1 MQSLNSYRRQE
12 LASFSCPISCAS
24 SDTASQSMVC
34 SLWSSGL
41 HPLIVPLSLPPQP
54 AVLTSHQL
62 PHPSSPFSTPTGVC
76 TELTNKLSEPVQ
88 VDVAARNDGYDL
100 ARASPA
106 GESSRNRTC

>member
-1 MQSLNSYRRQE
+1 
-12 LASFSCPISCAS
+12 
-24 SDTASQSMVC
+24 

-41 HPLIVPLSLPPQP
+41 QPLIVPLSLPPQP

-76 TELTNKLSEPVQ
+76 TELTNKLRELVQ

-106 GESSRNRTC
+106 GESSRNRTCGSTFDNNPIPLLHHFHGVRRFRQSDHQRSIQ